1 MISTKCGFTDGAD
14 RTVTTLNVFYKAI
27 LTFPG
32 VGPILYIVQ
41 SLAHFFIRT
50 DYSVLMTRG
59 CTGFDRDLEDG
70 EAIRRLMRQ
79 IANLK
84 LNANDNYELAAA

>member
-1 MISTKCGFTDGAD
+1 MQRKFCI
-14 RTVTTLNVFYKAI
+14 Y
-27 LTFPG
+27 
-32 VGPILYIVQ
+32 
-41 SLAHFFIRT
+41 FIRT
-50 DYSVLMTRG
+50 DLTVLLFRA
-59 CTGFDRDLEDG
+59 CTGFDRDPEDG

>member
-1 MISTKCGFTDGAD
+1 MQRNTDNLFIPCTSNSGA
-14 RTVTTLNVFYKAI
+14 
-27 LTFPG
+27 
-32 VGPILYIVQ
+32 
-41 SLAHFFIRT
+41 
-50 DYSVLMTRG
+50 

-84 LNANDNYELAAA
+84 LNANDNFELAAA

>member
-1 MISTKCGFTDGAD
+1 MLNFDKKANDSSDKHLDFFCISTYIMYCAGVSAHIFSVRDSPY
-14 RTVTTLNVFYKAI
+14 FY
-27 LTFPG
+27 
-32 VGPILYIVQ
+32 
-41 SLAHFFIRT
+41 IRA
-50 DYSVLMTRG
+50 

>member
-1 MISTKCGFTDGAD
+1 MCLRTAGLRYRIS
-14 RTVTTLNVFYKAI
+14 FY
-27 LTFPG
+27 
-32 VGPILYIVQ
+32 
-41 SLAHFFIRT
+41 
-50 DYSVLMTRG
+50 TRA

>member
-1 MISTKCGFTDGAD
+1 
-14 RTVTTLNVFYKAI
+14 
-27 LTFPG
+27 LTFCLRG
-32 VGPILYIVQ
+32 IILYSVFFKKQ
-41 SLAHFFIRT
+41 GVAPVVSCMAHNPYRMHCNMFRA
-50 DYSVLMTRG
+50 

>member
-1 MISTKCGFTDGAD
+1 MKRKT
-14 RTVTTLNVFYKAI
+14 
-27 LTFPG
+27 LTFLAFG
-32 VGPILYIVQ
+32 FILYIVLFEKQ
-41 SLAHFFIRT
+41 SIASVVSYMAHNPYRMHCNMFRA
-50 DYSVLMTRG
+50 